1 MRKLADACFKSID
14 IDWNIVTGAIEVT
27 SVIDIFFIEVAGCHR
42 SVIDTVTMFHIDI
55 THACM
60 SASNSHSFKTSD
72 LGKEPL
78 NLPYYDLKS
87 L

>member
-14 IDWNIVTGAIEVT
+14 IDWNIVTAGVLEVT
-27 SVIDIFFIEVAGCHR
+27 FVIDIFFIDVAGCHR
-42 SVIDTVTMFHIDI
+42 SVIDPVTMFHIDI

-72 LGKEPL
+72 LSKEPL
-78 NLPYYDLKS
+78 NYHLT
-87 L
+87 